1 MLAYRA
7 YTPCCEHAAC
17 RARAPVKFFSHLPAR
32 CPYVHSF
39 IPLSLTHSASTLSL
53 LRIWRP
59 ARKLLLSI
67 ANSQL
72 ALSSS
77 YLTSCCRTHDNN
89 PTCAHSTPAQ
99 HRAATGAVF
108 TMCVCAWRASALSY
122 LLMHGRSVMLSQT
135 AHQRVLFGVCGPP
148 GCTSRVSGL
157 AAACHSFHLA
167 SPCPPQPCSWPG
179 RTHSLPLHVLAMSVV
194 KPELGLQPD
203 SFPAGLLWCSPGAT
217 RHLRTRPLLQVVM
230 ARGPSPSH
238 AAWRLPA
245 WCASPFALR
254 PLLPRLPSTTSAGF
268 GMASGSDLSLCLR
281 PRLLPSVPRTP
292 RPCTSE
298 SRWVDSGQRT
308 HTPTNPVSEC
318 SVIAGLVALTTAAS
332 RWRHCVPFVPFAA
345 PLCSLFPR
353 RVTCAPFENFYFV
366 SLNPFFV

>member
-1 MLAYRA
+1 
-7 YTPCCEHAAC
+7 
-17 RARAPVKFFSHLPAR
+17 
-32 CPYVHSF
+32 
-39 IPLSLTHSASTLSL
+39 
-53 LRIWRP
+53 
-59 ARKLLLSI
+59 
-67 ANSQL
+67 
-72 ALSSS
+72 
-77 YLTSCCRTHDNN
+77 
-89 PTCAHSTPAQ
+89 
-99 HRAATGAVF
+99 
-108 TMCVCAWRASALSY
+108 
-122 LLMHGRSVMLSQT
+122 
-135 AHQRVLFGVCGPP
+135 
-148 GCTSRVSGL
+148 
-157 AAACHSFHLA
+157 
-167 SPCPPQPCSWPG
+167 
-179 RTHSLPLHVLAMSVV
+179 
-194 KPELGLQPD
+194 
-203 SFPAGLLWCSPGAT
+203 
-217 RHLRTRPLLQVVM
+217 M

-308 HTPTNPVSEC
+308 RTPTNPVSEC
-318 SVIAGLVALTTAAS
+318 SAIAGLVALTTAAS

-366 SLNPFFV
+366 ILNPFFSPPEIPNLSPAIMTPTALRCHAVLPCPHTAAHLPCPIPYLPRV

>member
-1 MLAYRA
+1 
-7 YTPCCEHAAC
+7 
-17 RARAPVKFFSHLPAR
+17 
-32 CPYVHSF
+32 
-39 IPLSLTHSASTLSL
+39 
-53 LRIWRP
+53 
-59 ARKLLLSI
+59 
-67 ANSQL
+67 
-72 ALSSS
+72 
-77 YLTSCCRTHDNN
+77 
-89 PTCAHSTPAQ
+89 
-99 HRAATGAVF
+99 
-108 TMCVCAWRASALSY
+108 
-122 LLMHGRSVMLSQT
+122 
-135 AHQRVLFGVCGPP
+135 
-148 GCTSRVSGL
+148 
-157 AAACHSFHLA
+157 
-167 SPCPPQPCSWPG
+167 
-179 RTHSLPLHVLAMSVV
+179 MSVV

-245 WCASPFALR
+245 WCASPFPLR
-254 PLLPRLPSTTSAGF
+254 PLLPRLPSTTSAGS

-308 HTPTNPVSEC
+308 RTPTNPVSEC
-318 SVIAGLVALTTAAS
+318 SAIAGLVALTTAAS

-366 SLNPFFV
+366 SLNPFFLGPGQILYVARCRAQAVYL

>member
-1 MLAYRA
+1 M
-7 YTPCCEHAAC
+7 
-17 RARAPVKFFSHLPAR
+17 F
-32 CPYVHSF
+32 F
-39 IPLSLTHSASTLSL
+39 IPCSQQLSPPFCGIFGATSTQASFKH
-53 LRIWRP
+53 R
-59 ARKLLLSI
+59 
-67 ANSQL
+67 NSQL

-99 HRAATGAVF
+99 HRAVTGAVF

-148 GCTSRVSGL
+148 GCTSRVSRL
-157 AAACHSFHLA
+157 PAACHSFHLA
-167 SPCPPQPCSWPG
+167 LPSPPQPCSWPG
-179 RTHSLPLHVLAMSVV
+179 RTHSLPLHALAMSDV
-194 KPELGLQPD
+194 KPKLGLQPD

-308 HTPTNPVSEC
+308 RTPTNPVSEC
-318 SVIAGLVALTTAAS
+318 SAIAGLVALTTAAS

-353 RVTCAPFENFYFV
+353 RVTCAPFENLYV
-366 SLNPFFV
+366 INLSLTLCLFFQSACRT

>member
-1 MLAYRA
+1 M
-7 YTPCCEHAAC
+7 HA
-17 RARAPVKFFSHLPAR
+17 
-32 CPYVHSF
+32 
-39 IPLSLTHSASTLSL
+39 
-53 LRIWRP
+53 
-59 ARKLLLSI
+59 
-67 ANSQL
+67 
-72 ALSSS
+72 
-77 YLTSCCRTHDNN
+77 
-89 PTCAHSTPAQ
+89 
-99 HRAATGAVF
+99 
-108 TMCVCAWRASALSY
+108 
-122 LLMHGRSVMLSQT
+122 RSVMLSPGCHRPPIKS
-135 AHQRVLFGVCGPP
+135 ACGECGPP
-148 GCTSRVSGL
+148 GCTTRVIRL

-167 SPCPPQPCSWPG
+167 SPSPPQPCSWPG
-179 RTHSLPLHVLAMSVV
+179 RTHSLPLHALAMSVV

-254 PLLPRLPSTTSAGF
+254 PLLPRLPSTTSAGS
-268 GMASGSDLSLCLR
+268 GMASGSDISLCLHS
-281 PRLLPSVPRTP
+281 RLLPSVPRTP

-308 HTPTNPVSEC
+308 RTPTNPVSEC
-318 SVIAGLVALTTAAS
+318 SAIAGLVALTTAAS

-353 RVTCAPFENFYFV
+353 RVTCAPFENFYFI
-366 SLNPFFV
+366 SLNPFS